1 MLDSSQLWKTV
12 FESFWSPVNL
22 DQTQLNLSLEN
33 IEGKSASDSV
43 GSLRN
48 FDEVVEIDISS
59 RVAGVALRKI

>member
-12 FESFWSPVNL
+12 FKSFWSPVNL

-33 IEGKSASDSV
+33 IKGKSASDSV

-48 FDEVVEIDISS
+48 VDEVVEIDMSS
-59 RVAGVALRKI
+59 RVAGVVLRKI